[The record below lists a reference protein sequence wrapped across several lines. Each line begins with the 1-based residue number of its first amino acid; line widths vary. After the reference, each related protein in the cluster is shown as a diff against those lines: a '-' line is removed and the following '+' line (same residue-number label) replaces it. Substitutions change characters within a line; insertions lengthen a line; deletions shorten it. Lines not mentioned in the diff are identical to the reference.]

1 MISSPV
7 VLNKIRSVVFSNEEP
22 SYTTGVLWGKKDE
35 NNNYVF
41 YAYNDGAWE
50 PIRSESVLQEVTI
63 FLGETRY
70 DSVDNI
76 VFLPAYPTT
85 LPASDVYEWAKA
97 ANKPSYSYSEISNTP
112 TIPSA
117 LSDLTDDASH
127 RLVTDTQI
135 SHWEGVYGIVPAS
148 AYDAGNE
155 IADKNFVNSSIAT
168 ATATYKG
175 NYNLVTDLSLTTAAS
190 HSDIQTA
197 LATEISTVDNNDYCF
212 VEIPVADATP
222 TLLARVERYKFN
234 RSVWSYEYTL
244 NNSSFTSDQ
253 WAAINSGITTSLVT
267 TFGNKYDKPSGG
279 IPGTD
284 LASAVQTSLG
294 KADSAVQPASLATVA
309 TSGSYNDLLNRPTI
323 PAQMVVLSYG
333 SSTWAEF
340 LAAYQA
346 NAIVYC
352 RASSSSN
359 PATGTQGRMAF
370 MAYVNNAT
378 TPTEVEFQYYRS
390 VNSHSSSQQGDQV
403 FVYKLASSGT
413 WTVTTREAATKI
425 VAGTN
430 MTSSYS
436 NGVLTLNSV
445 GGSADMDTDTFSGT
459 TLTAVANT
467 YYTATAA
474 VNTLAVTL
482 PAVSDTTKT
491 KCIIINLS
499 TSSSPNITFTSA
511 DSKTISYYA
520 SYNIE
525 ASKEYEINIIFNGSK
540 WIIASAEIATA

>member
-7 VLNKIRSVVFSNEEP
+7 ILNKIRNVVFSDEEP
-22 SYTTGVLWGKKDE
+22 SYTTGVLWARKDE
-35 NNNYVF
+35 NNNYAF
-41 YAYNDGAWE
+41 YAYNNGAWE
-50 PIRSESVLQEVTI
+50 PIRSEGVLQEVTI

-70 DSVDNI
+70 DSIDNI

-97 ANKPSYSYSEISNTP
+97 ATKPSYSYSEISNTP

-117 LSDLTDDASH
+117 LSDLTDDATH
-127 RLVTDTQI
+127 RVVTDIQI
-135 SHWEGVYGIVPAS
+135 GNWEDVYGVVPAS
-148 AYDAGNE
+148 AYDDGNE

-175 NYNLVTDLSLTTAAS
+175 NYNLITDLSLTTAAS

-197 LATEISTVDNNDYCF
+197 LATEVSVVDNNDYCF

-234 RSVWSYEYTL
+234 GNAWSYEYTL

-267 TFGNKYDKPSGG
+267 AFGNKYDKPSSG
-279 IPGTD
+279 IPAAD
-284 LASAVQTSLG
+284 LSSGVQTSLG
-294 KADSAVQPASLATVA
+294 KADSAIQLADLATVA

-323 PAQMVVLSYG
+323 PAQMSVLSYG
-333 SSTWAEF
+333 ISTWAEF

-346 NAIVYC
+346 NAVVYC
-352 RASSSSN
+352 RASSGSD
-359 PATGTQGRMAF
+359 PASGTQSRMAF

-378 TPTEVEFQYYRS
+378 NPTEVEFQYYRS
-390 VNSHSSSQQGDQV
+390 VNSHTAAQQGDQV
-403 FVYKLASSGT
+403 FVYKLTSSGT
-413 WTVTTREAATKI
+413 WTVTTREASTKI

-436 NGVLTLNSV
+436 NGALTLNSDSV
-445 GGSADMDTDTFSGT
+445 STDMNTDTFSGA
-459 TLTAVANT
+459 TLVAVAGT
-467 YYTATAA
+467 YYTASAA
-474 VNTLAVTL
+474 VGTLEVIL
-482 PAVSDTTKT
+482 PAIAGTLTKS
-491 KCIIINLS
+491 IIINLE

-511 DSKTISYYA
+511 DSKTISFYTNY
-520 SYNIE
+520 SIE
-525 ASKEYEINIIFNGSK
+525 ANKEYEINIIYTGSK
-540 WIIASAEIATA
+540 WIVANAEITTT